1 MPKIVTLHHNEIKS
15 QNKSQN
21 VDKYFCNKKIYNKR
35 EKRKKHS
42 NIKKLK
48 YNILLTIKS
57 HYYSKSRNDDSMVI
71 NIYI

>member
-1 MPKIVTLHHNEIKS
+1 MLTNIFVT
-15 QNKSQN
+15 
-21 VDKYFCNKKIYNKR
+21 KKNNKR

-57 HYYSKSRNDDSMVI
+57 HYYNKSRNYDSMVI
-71 NIYI
+71 NIYIYKRKTRKVEI